1 MKRIDIDHI
10 FGLFTGIAC
19 LMLVPPAMGES
30 RQHGVHVHGVAEMTL
45 VLDQRDLE
53 IEFSGPAMSV
63 VGFEHTA
70 QTTTDIE
77 AVKKAQTALNNG
89 ANVFTFI
96 GTQCVMRDVTVDVSA
111 VWDGM
116 AVDRGEGAGQ
126 GSHARSHE
134 SHEEHE
140 KHEESHSDISAHY
153 TFRCMQDDSP
163 LAVRVGVDDLPFD
176 VEEIRAKWVTDSGQ
190 GAAQLSADKWQLTL
204 R

>member
-1 MKRIDIDHI
+1 
-10 FGLFTGIAC
+10 
-19 LMLVPPAMGES
+19 MLVPPAMGES

-45 VLDQRDLE
+45 VVDQRDLE

-126 GSHARSHE
+126 GSHARAHESHE
-134 SHEEHE
+134 SHESHE
-140 KHEESHSDISAHY
+140 KHERHEESHSDISAHY